1 MSKYEELRVAEG
13 VYVPQMGIQYPEDN
27 PYEQL
32 VHPKFT
38 GKFVVDENYA
48 FVDDS

>member
-32 VHPKFT
+32 VHPKCT